1 MDLKAIVRH
10 AAAVLLLGVAVGAPF
25 GTAQAGRFR
34 PDPVDPILEHDPN
47 PTPSAPEP
55 TALVVFGVGVGI
67 VAWQVR
73 RSRRSE

>member
-1 MDLKAIVRH
+1 MDLKAIARR
-10 AAAVLLLGVAVGAPF
+10 AAAVLLLGVAIGVSAGS
-25 GTAQAGRFR
+25 AQAGRWR
-34 PDPVDPILEHDPN
+34 PDPIDPVLDRDPN

-73 RSRRSE
+73 RSRRS